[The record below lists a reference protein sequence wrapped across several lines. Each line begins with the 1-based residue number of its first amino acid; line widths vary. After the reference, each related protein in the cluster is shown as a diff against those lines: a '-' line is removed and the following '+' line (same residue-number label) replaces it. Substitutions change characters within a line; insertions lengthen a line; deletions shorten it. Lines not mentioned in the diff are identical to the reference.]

1 MRPSRRGGKVE
12 MMNFGTR
19 RSHRRPWRV
28 LLAVS
33 VIVGLAACAEST
45 SKDTASSETVVQ
57 PKIKNAALTN
67 CTFATTCAVGMKGVS
82 GGDVFLGTSNDF
94 ACGASLRE
102 LCNFGEVAPPEWAFV
117 PMTEASSTFAQ
128 YCTVGSNIV
137 DVTCQWSRSANEG
150 IFDGPTRFGFSGYNA
165 YSYSRTPHPIYAFTR
180 LYKPVAEDPDRY
192 TPFVPPTLD
201 ELIAMCNY
209 ANNQPISTTSCK
221 PGTLRSDFK
230 RDWYWSSSVRTGSWG
245 VRIAYAVHFG
255 TGAIA
260 AHSRTTSHYIRPI
273 RLFKS
278 NVDTTFTTT
287 TTTTTLPPTTV
298 PRSTIPPRTSVP
310 ATTVAPTTTS
320 TSTTTTTTT
329 TTLPPTTVP
338 TCASGGV
345 CKLGET
351 GPGGGKVFFVGATS
365 FACGPNLDKQC
376 KYLEFAPLNWRT
388 TPVSG
393 CVLGEAN
400 DFLACPWPTAASG
413 ERPETSKAL
422 GTGAKNTAAMYAL
435 APTPGLAAVRAYN
448 GGGKTDWFLASERE
462 ANELCKWA
470 HAPFRGPTPGDPN
483 VECRAIS
490 FSLMFSG
497 LMPMWTSTDVSADQ
511 ASTMQV
517 LNANP
522 QMSVGEKSAIG
533 LFWPIRAF

>member
-1 MRPSRRGGKVE
+1 MALFVAAVMVASCGG
-12 MMNFGTR
+12 
-19 RSHRRPWRV
+19 
-28 LLAVS
+28 
-33 VIVGLAACAEST
+33 
-45 SKDTASSETVVQ
+45 SSEKAEPATTVAA
-57 PKIKNAALTN
+57 KTKNAALTN
-67 CTFATTCAVGMKGVS
+67 CTLTTTCAVGMKGVS

-94 ACGASLRE
+94 ACGASFRE
-102 LCNFGEVAPPEWAFV
+102 LCNFGEVAPPEWAFA

-150 IFDGPTRFGFSGYNA
+150 VFDGPTRFGFSGYNA
-165 YSYSRTPHPIYAFTR
+165 YNYSRTPHPIYAFTR
-180 LYKPVAEDPDRY
+180 LYKPAAEDPDRY

-221 PGTLRSDFK
+221 PGTMRSDFK
-230 RDWYWSSSVRTGSWG
+230 NDWYWSSSVRTGSWG

-329 TTLPPTTVP
+329 TTTTLPPTTIP
-338 TCASGGV
+338 TCANGGV

-351 GPGGGKVFFVGATS
+351 GPGGGKVFFVGTTS

-388 TPVSG
+388 TSVSG

-400 DFLACPWPTAASG
+400 DFLACPWPTVASG
-413 ERPETSKAL
+413 ARPETSRGL

-448 GGGKTDWFLASERE
+448 GGGKTDWFLPSERE
-462 ANELCKWA
+462 ANELCKWG
-470 HAPFRGPTPGDPN
+470 HASFRGPTPGDPN
-483 VECRAIS
+483 VECRAMS
-490 FSLMFSG
+490 FALMFAG

-517 LNANP
+517 LNSNP
-522 QMSVGEKSAIG
+522 QLSVGDKTGIG
-533 LFWPIRAF
+533 LCWPIRAF